1 MLEKKEVIVEAGNYE
16 QAVAKAL
23 NILGTTKTKV
33 DITVIAQQKHGLL
46 GFGKKSITVRVITK
60 PDLNQI
66 LDHILEVGDGSGLEK
81 KVSVNYP
88 EEVSSNTVVSKD
100 GSISIV
106 DEVVIVKDPA
116 GGGRFPVIHP
126 VDGTVI
132 SVNGAAI
139 HEPTVVNSQD
149 SVIIEPIIT
158 QPSQTIDI
166 LVSEDKLTA
175 YLLIQRVAYQN
186 FIVEDSPVA
195 QVLKP
200 RVTSNSMV
208 WPEPLAL
215 TEILAK
221 IEQNKISSG
230 LDSSALE
237 SALNDSESPE
247 TKVIIARGKP
257 AVNASGG
264 EITLKINQG
273 STINSLNPYGEGLI
287 VSVEAGAVIAVK
299 SNHVLGEPGGDV
311 YGVAIQPEKA
321 RDVEMIARQGTKV
334 IKDGTVVVAA
344 ITGRVIIE
352 GKDKNILV
360 SFPFTPSMV
369 MWI

>member
-1 MLEKKEVIVEAGNYE
+1 MLEKKEVIVEAENYD

-23 NILGTTKTKV
+23 TILGTTKTKV

-66 LDHILEVGDGSGLEK
+66 LDNILEVGDGSGLEK
-81 KVSVNYP
+81 KVNINYP
-88 EEVSSNTVVSKD
+88 EDISSNNVVSKD

-106 DEVVIVKDPA
+106 DGVVIVKDPD
-116 GGGRFPVIHP
+116 GGGRFPVIYP
-126 VDGTVI
+126 VDRTVI
-132 SVNGAAI
+132 RVNGAAI
-139 HEPTVVNSQD
+139 NEPTVVNSQD

-158 QPSQTIDI
+158 QPSQTVDI

-200 RVTSNSMV
+200 RITSNSMV

-221 IEQNKISSG
+221 IEQNKIGSD

-237 SALNDSESPE
+237 CALNDSESPE

-257 AVNASGG
+257 TVNASGG

-273 STINSLNPYGEGLI
+273 STTKNLNPYGEGI
-287 VSVEAGAVIAVK
+287 IDSVEAGAVIAVK
-299 SNHVLGEPGGDV
+299 SNHVLGEAGVDV
-311 YGVAIQPEKA
+311 YGAAIQPGKS
-321 RDVEMIARQGTKV
+321 RDVELIAREGAKV
-334 IKDGTVVVAA
+334 IKDG
-344 ITGRVIIE
+344 
-352 GKDKNILV
+352 
-360 SFPFTPSMV
+360 
-369 MWI
+369 